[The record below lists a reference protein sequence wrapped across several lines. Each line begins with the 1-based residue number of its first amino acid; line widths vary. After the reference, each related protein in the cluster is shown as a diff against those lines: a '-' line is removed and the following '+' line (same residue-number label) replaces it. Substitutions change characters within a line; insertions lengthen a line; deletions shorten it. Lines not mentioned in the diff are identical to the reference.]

1 MPTFLTFL
9 DAVLLSLG
17 IFCLTR
23 LLRRPS
29 APLPPGPRPW
39 LGFLALPSGK
49 DKEWETYAKW
59 AEKWGDIT
67 SVTVF
72 GQPVVVVSS
81 LKTATEM
88 LDKKSS
94 IYSDRPILQMC
105 GELVGWNSGIV
116 LSHYGTPRFRR
127 SRKYF
132 HQLFGSQTNLKKFY
146 PLEEEETHKFLQRLV
161 ESPDQF
167 LSHIHGLSSAIAL
180 RIAYGYTSQ
189 GEKDPIVD
197 LVTAVMEE
205 FSMAVTPGAFMVDV
219 LPILKYVP
227 EWLPGAGF
235 KRKANVWASHLSKM
249 MDTPFK
255 LVEDQLARGTAKDSF
270 VSLLLQENLAEEEL
284 VDVKWSAG
292 SIYGA
297 GADTT
302 ACAVSTFF
310 LQMALHPE
318 IQAKAQAELKTVVG
332 THRLPGY
339 ADREDLPYIDALCKE
354 IFRYHPVG
362 PMGLPH
368 RVMEDNIHNGYL
380 IPKGSLV
387 LANIWS
393 MAHDPEVYA
402 NPMEFNPSRFIASD
416 NHIPEPDPRDIV
428 FGFGRRVC
436 PGKLLAD
443 ASIFMAC
450 AMTLATF
457 TISKIVKDGKIIEP
471 VEDYQS
477 GTISQLAP
485 FAVSV
490 QPRSTG
496 AIALLS

>member
-1 MPTFLTFL
+1 MPNFLKFL
-9 DAVLLSLG
+9 DVVFLLLG
-17 IFCLTR
+17 IFCLRR
-23 LLRRPS
+23 LLRRRGAS
-29 APLPPGPRPW
+29 LPPGPRPW

-49 DKEWETYAKW
+49 DREWETYSKW
-59 AEKWGDIT
+59 AVKWGDMT

-72 GQPVVVVSS
+72 GQPVVIVSS
-81 LKTATEM
+81 LKIATEM

-94 IYSDRPILQMC
+94 IYSDRPVLQMS
-105 GELVGWNSGIV
+105 GELIGWNKGIA
-116 LSHYGTPRFRR
+116 LLGYGTPGFRR

-132 HQLFGSQTNLKKFY
+132 HQLFGSQIHLKKFY
-146 PLEEEETHKFLQRLV
+146 PLEEEETHIFLLRLL
-161 ESPDQF
+161 ESPEQF
-167 LSHIHGLSSAIAL
+167 LSHIHRLSSAIAL
-180 RIAYGYTSQ
+180 RIAYGYTLQ
-189 GEKDPIVD
+189 GEKDPLVG
-197 LVTAVMEE
+197 LVTTVMEE
-205 FSMAVTPGAFMVDV
+205 FSAAITPGAFMVDV

-227 EWLPGAGF
+227 SWMPGAGF
-235 KRKANVWASHLSKM
+235 KRTAKIWASHLSDII
-249 MDTPFK
+249 DTPFK
-255 LVEDQLARGTAKDSF
+255 LVEEQLARGTAKDSF

-310 LQMALHPE
+310 LKMALHPE
-318 IQAKAQAELKTVVG
+318 IQAKAQAELDAVVG
-332 THRLPGY
+332 NRRLPGY
-339 ADREDLPYIDALCKE
+339 ADREHLPYIDALCKE

-368 RVMEDNIHNGYL
+368 RVMEDDIHNGYL

-387 LANIWS
+387 LANIWN
-393 MAHDPEVYA
+393 MAHDPKAYT
-402 NPMEFNPSRFIASD
+402 NPLEFDPSQFLKSD
-416 NHIPEPDPRDIV
+416 KHIPEPDPRDFV

-443 ASIFMAC
+443 ASVFMAC
-450 AMTLATF
+450 TMTLATF
-457 TISKIVKDGKIIEP
+457 TISKAIENGKTVEL
-471 VEDYQS
+471 VEDYRS

-485 FAVSV
+485 FSCSV
-490 QPRSTG
+490 KPRSPE